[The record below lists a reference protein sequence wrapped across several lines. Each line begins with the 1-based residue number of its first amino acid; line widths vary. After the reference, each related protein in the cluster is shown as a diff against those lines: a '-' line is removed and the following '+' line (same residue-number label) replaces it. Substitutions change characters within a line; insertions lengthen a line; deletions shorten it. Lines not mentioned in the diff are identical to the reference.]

1 MLEELKKL
9 LKEKDEAYKEFR
21 SKYDEKCDEVNN
33 KILELLPYEGKLIKV
48 QDDNLYYI
56 PLYIRVRE
64 IFRHGDKII
73 IRGYGFSSEFT
84 EYADATWVNWDF
96 MTSHEFRIENIESEI
111 SNITIINEVE
121 FNSEFDKM
129 INNMRYEHMKKM
141 LYT

>member
-9 LKEKDEAYKEFR
+9 LKEKDEAYKEYR

-64 IFRHGDKII
+64 VFKHGNKII

-96 MTSHEFRIENIESEI
+96 MKYFEFDFDDIEQEI
-111 SNITIINEVE
+111 KKITIITETE
-121 FNSEFDKM
+121 FNSAFDKM
-129 INNMRYEHMKKM
+129 INNIRYEHMKEM
-141 LYT
+141 L

>member
-48 QDDNLYYI
+48 QDDI
-56 PLYIRVRE
+56 ITYIRVRE
-64 IFRHGDKII
+64 IFRHGNRIV

-84 EYADATWVNWDF
+84 EYADATWSHWTFMKYFEFDF
-96 MTSHEFRIENIESEI
+96 DDIEREI
-111 SNITIINEVE
+111 KKITIITESE
-121 FNSEFDKM
+121 FNSAFDEM
-129 INNMRYEHMKKM
+129 INGMRYEHMKEM
-141 LYT
+141 L

>member
-48 QDDNLYYI
+48 QDDI
-56 PLYIRVRE
+56 TTYIRVRE
-64 IFRHGDKII
+64 VFKHGNRIV

-84 EYADATWVNWDF
+84 DATWSHWTFMKYFEFDF
-96 MTSHEFRIENIESEI
+96 DDIEQEI
-111 SNITIINEVE
+111 KKITIITETE
-121 FNSEFDKM
+121 FNSAFDEM
-129 INNMRYEHMKKM
+129 VNSMRYAHMKEM
-141 LYT
+141 L

>member
-9 LKEKDEAYKEFR
+9 LKEKDEAYKEYR

-64 IFRHGDKII
+64 VFKHGNKII

-84 EYADATWVNWDF
+84 EYADATWSHWTFMKYFEFDF
-96 MTSHEFRIENIESEI
+96 DNIEREI
-111 SNITIINEVE
+111 KKISIINETE
-121 FNSEFDKM
+121 FNSAFDEM
-129 INNMRYEHMKKM
+129 INSMRYEHMKEM
-141 LYT
+141 L

>member
-48 QDDNLYYI
+48 QDDI
-56 PLYIRVRE
+56 ITYIRVRE
-64 IFRHGDKII
+64 VFKHGNRIV

-84 EYADATWVNWDF
+84 EYVDATWSHWTFMKYFEFDF
-96 MTSHEFRIENIESEI
+96 DNIEREI
-111 SNITIINEVE
+111 KKITIINETE

-129 INNMRYEHMKKM
+129 INSMRYEHMKEM
-141 LYT
+141 L

>member
-48 QDDNLYYI
+48 QDDI
-56 PLYIRVRE
+56 ITYIRVRE
-64 IFRHGDKII
+64 VFKHGNRII

-84 EYADATWVNWDF
+84 EYADATWSHWTFMKYFEFDF
-96 MTSHEFRIENIESEI
+96 DNIEREI
-111 SNITIINEVE
+111 KKITIINETE
-121 FNSEFDKM
+121 FNSAFDEM
-129 INNMRYEHMKKM
+129 INSMRYEHMKEM
-141 LYT
+141 L

>member
-9 LKEKDEAYKEFR
+9 LKERDEAYKEFR

-48 QDDNLYYI
+48 QDDIFYNI
-56 PLYIRVRE
+56 PLYINVRE
-64 IFRHGDKII
+64 VFKHGNKVV

-84 EYADATWVNWDF
+84 EYVDDTWSDWTFMKSFEFDF
-96 MTSHEFRIENIESEI
+96 DRIEQEI
-111 SNITIINEVE
+111 KKITIITETE
-121 FNSEFDKM
+121 FNRSFDQM

-141 LYT
+141 L

>member
-48 QDDNLYYI
+48 QDDI
-56 PLYIRVRE
+56 ITYIRVRE
-64 IFRHGDKII
+64 VFKHGNRIV

-84 EYADATWVNWDF
+84 EYADATWSHWTF
-96 MTSHEFRIENIESEI
+96 MKYFEFNFDDIEREI
-111 SNITIINEVE
+111 KKITIINETE
-121 FNSEFDKM
+121 FNSAFDEM
-129 INNMRYEHMKKM
+129 INSMRYEHMKEM
-141 LYT
+141 L

>member
-48 QDDNLYYI
+48 QDDI
-56 PLYIRVRE
+56 ITYIRVRE
-64 IFRHGDKII
+64 VFKHGNRIV

-84 EYADATWVNWDF
+84 EYADATWSHWTFMKYFEFDF
-96 MTSHEFRIENIESEI
+96 DNIEQEI
-111 SNITIINEVE
+111 KKITIINETE

-129 INNMRYEHMKKM
+129 INSMRYEHMKEM
-141 LYT
+141 L

>member
-48 QDDNLYYI
+48 QDDI
-56 PLYIRVRE
+56 TTYIRVRE
-64 IFRHGDKII
+64 VSKHGNRIV

-84 EYADATWVNWDF
+84 EYADATWSHWTFMKYFEFDF
-96 MTSHEFRIENIESEI
+96 DNIEREI
-111 SNITIINEVE
+111 KKITIINEAE

-129 INNMRYEHMKKM
+129 INSMRYEHMKEM
-141 LYT
+141 L

>member
-9 LKEKDEAYKEFR
+9 LKEKDEAYKEYR

-48 QDDNLYYI
+48 QDDI
-56 PLYIRVRE
+56 ITYIRVRE
-64 IFRHGDKII
+64 VFKHGNRIV

-84 EYADATWVNWDF
+84 EYADATWSHWTF
-96 MTSHEFRIENIESEI
+96 MKYFEFNFDDIEREI
-111 SNITIINEVE
+111 KKITIINETE

-129 INNMRYEHMKKM
+129 INSMRYEHMKEM
-141 LYT
+141 L

>member
-48 QDDNLYYI
+48 QDDI
-56 PLYIRVRE
+56 ITYIRVRE
-64 IFRHGDKII
+64 IFRHGNRIV

-84 EYADATWVNWDF
+84 EYADATWSYWTFMKYFEFDF
-96 MTSHEFRIENIESEI
+96 DDIEQEI
-111 SNITIINEVE
+111 KKITIITETE
-121 FNSEFDKM
+121 FNSAFDEM
-129 INNMRYEHMKKM
+129 INSMRYEHMKEM
-141 LYT
+141 L

>member
-9 LKEKDEAYKEFR
+9 QEEMHKAREKAFEEYEKM
-21 SKYDEKCDEVNN
+21 YDEYCE
-33 KILELLPYEGKLIKV
+33 KILEFLPYMNKIIKV
-48 QDDNLYYI
+48 KGFYGY
-56 PLYIRVRE
+56 PLYINVRE
-64 IFRHGDKII
+64 IFRSGDKII

-111 SNITIINEVE
+111 KNITVINEVE

-129 INNMRYEHMKKM
+129 INNMRYEHIKKM
-141 LYT
+141 L

>member
-48 QDDNLYYI
+48 QDDI
-56 PLYIRVRE
+56 TIYIRVRE
-64 IFRHGDKII
+64 VFKHGNRIV

-96 MTSHEFRIENIESEI
+96 MTSHEFRIENIEAEI
-111 SNITIINEVE
+111 KNITIINEVE
-121 FNSEFDKM
+121 FNRSFDQL

-141 LYT
+141 L

>member
-9 LKEKDEAYKEFR
+9 LKERDEAYKEFR

-48 QDDNLYYI
+48 QDDIFYNI
-56 PLYIRVRE
+56 PLYINVRE
-64 IFRHGDKII
+64 VFKHGNKVI

-84 EYADATWVNWDF
+84 EYVDDTWSDWTFMKSFEFDF
-96 MTSHEFRIENIESEI
+96 DRIEQEI
-111 SNITIINEVE
+111 KKITIITETE
-121 FNSEFDKM
+121 FNRSFDQM

-141 LYT
+141 L

>member
-48 QDDNLYYI
+48 QDDSLYYI

-64 IFRHGDKII
+64 IFRSGDKII

-84 EYADATWVNWDF
+84 EYANATWASWDF
-96 MTSHEFRIENIESEI
+96 MPSHEFQIENIESEI
-111 SNITIINEVE
+111 KNITIIDEVT
-121 FNSEFDKM
+121 FNRSFDQM
-129 INNMRYEHMKKM
+129 LNNMKYQHMQKM
-141 LYT
+141 L

>member
-48 QDDNLYYI
+48 QDDI
-56 PLYIRVRE
+56 TTYIRVRE
-64 IFRHGDKII
+64 VFKLGNRIV

-84 EYADATWVNWDF
+84 EYADATWSHWTFMKYFEFDF
-96 MTSHEFRIENIESEI
+96 DDIEQEI
-111 SNITIINEVE
+111 KKITIITETE
-121 FNSEFDKM
+121 FNSAFDKM
-129 INNMRYEHMKKM
+129 INNIRYEHMKEM
-141 LYT
+141 L

>member
-84 EYADATWVNWDF
+84 PYADATYATWDF
-96 MTSHEFRIENIESEI
+96 MQSFEFRLEDIER
-111 SNITIINEVE
+111 EVE
-121 FNSEFDKM
+121 KIHIIDEVVFNRSFDLM
-129 INNMRYEHMKKM
+129 INNMRYRHMQEM
-141 LYT
+141 L

>member
-48 QDDNLYYI
+48 QDDSLYYI

-64 IFRHGDKII
+64 VFKHGDRIV

-84 EYADATWVNWDF
+84 DTTWSHWTFMKYFEFDF
-96 MTSHEFRIENIESEI
+96 DDIEREI
-111 SNITIINEVE
+111 KKITIITESE
-121 FNSEFDKM
+121 FNSAFDEM
-129 INNMRYEHMKKM
+129 INSMRYEHMKEM
-141 LYT
+141 L

>member
-48 QDDNLYYI
+48 QDDI
-56 PLYIRVRE
+56 ITYIRVRE
-64 IFRHGDKII
+64 VFKHGNRIV

-84 EYADATWVNWDF
+84 EYADATWSHWTFMKYFEFDF
-96 MTSHEFRIENIESEI
+96 DNIEREI
-111 SNITIINEVE
+111 KKITIINETE
-121 FNSEFDKM
+121 FNSAFDQM
-129 INNMRYEHMKKM
+129 INSMRYEHMKEM
-141 LYT
+141 L

>member
-48 QDDNLYYI
+48 QDDI
-56 PLYIRVRE
+56 ITYIRVRE
-64 IFRHGDKII
+64 VFKHGNRIV

-84 EYADATWVNWDF
+84 EYADATWSHWTFMKYFEFDF
-96 MTSHEFRIENIESEI
+96 DDIEQEI
-111 SNITIINEVE
+111 KKITIITETE
-121 FNSEFDKM
+121 FNSAFDKM
-129 INNMRYEHMKKM
+129 INNIRYEHMREM
-141 LYT
+141 L